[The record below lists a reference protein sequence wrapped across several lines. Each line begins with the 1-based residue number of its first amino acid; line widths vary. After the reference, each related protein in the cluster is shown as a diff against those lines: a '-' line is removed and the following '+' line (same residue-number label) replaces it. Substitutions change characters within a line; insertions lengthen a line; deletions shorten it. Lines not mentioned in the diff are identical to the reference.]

1 MITLRRVAIS
11 KSQVAVL
18 AATMISWGTA
28 RGQTPAPANQP
39 PLPSWPV
46 QARPLTYSPSPMLYD
61 AGPLGKM
68 YIMGTATSLSQWQS
82 NVMPGDRGVQT
93 DMSNAQL
100 FFNKTDGV
108 VQYFVQVGAYSVPA
122 LGLPYLRART
132 ATNGFF
138 GPFPQGFLKI
148 APTGKFSIMGGKLPT
163 LIGAETTFS
172 HANMNIQRGLLW
184 NQENAVNRGV
194 QVNYTAGPVTFSA
207 SLNDGFYSNRLSWA
221 WLSATW
227 AIDKANTLAVISS
240 GNLRHTNIATQ
251 ATPLYQNNQQLHN
264 AIFTHTSGPW
274 TIQPYFQYT
283 RVPRITSIGA
293 LHEASTIG
301 GALLAN
307 YSFAQGSKAGGLKLD
322 GVSLPFRLE
331 YIGSTGTLANGAPN
345 LLYGPGSRAWS
356 VTVTPTYQRGIFF
369 ARPEFSFV
377 GATRTTPGMAFGPD
391 GKATTQTRLLLEVGV
406 MF

>member
-1 MITLRRVAIS
+1 MKTIRKLAIS
-11 KSQVAVL
+11 ASQVAVL
-18 AATMISWGTA
+18 ATLISWDVA
-28 RGQTPAPANQP
+28 RGQTPPPADQP

-46 QARPLTYSPSPMLYD
+46 QARPLTYSPKPMLYD

-68 YIMGTATSLSQWQS
+68 YITGAVTSLSQWQS
-82 NVMPGDRGVQT
+82 NVVPGDRDVQT

-100 FFNKTDGV
+100 FLNKTDGV

-122 LGLPYLRART
+122 LGLPYLRVRT

-148 APTGKFSIMGGKLPT
+148 APTRNFSIVGGKLPT

-194 QVNYTAGPVTFSA
+194 QVNYTVGRVALSA
-207 SLNDGFYSNRLSWA
+207 SLNDGFYSNKYSWA
-221 WLSATW
+221 WLAATW
-227 AIDKANTLAVISS
+227 TLNDTNTFAFIGS
-240 GNLRHTNIATQ
+240 GNFRHTNIATQ
-251 ATPLYQNNQQLHN
+251 ATPLYQNNEQLYN
-264 AIFTHTSGPW
+264 VIFTHTSGPW

-283 RVPRITSIGA
+283 RVPRIPEIGA
-293 LHEASTIG
+293 LREASTIG

-307 YSFAQGSKAGGLKLD
+307 YTFAQGSKAGGLKLN
-322 GVSLPFRLE
+322 GVSLPFRVE
-331 YIGSTGTLANGAPN
+331 YIASTGTVANGAPN
-345 LLYGPGSRAWS
+345 LLYGPGSRGWS
-356 VTVTPTYQRGIFF
+356 ITLTPTYQRDIFF

-377 GATRTTPGMAFGPD
+377 GATRTTPGMAFGPN
-391 GKATTQTRLLLEVGV
+391 GTATTQTRLLLEVGV